1 MSLRLRRRNWRT
13 SNREVGG
20 DMASER
26 TGVYPGTFD
35 PVTSGHMEVMRRSL
49 KLVDRLV
56 IGPATNIGKG
66 PLFSLEERID
76 IIKDDIADFSQA
88 DRDRIKIVPFDGLLI
103 HFARDVGASMII
115 RGLRAVS
122 DFEYEI
128 QMANMNA
135 RMEPNIE
142 TIFLM
147 ASDRHQFISS
157 SLVKDIARLG
167 GDTSQFVSKKVF
179 ERLKAKFKRC
189 LTAPGAALT
198 VGPAHHIRAPRGV
211 SACGA
216 TPERA
221 RSSAVEHLTFNQV
234 VVGSIPTGLTTARG
248 KETLGSC
255 RR

>member
-1 MSLRLRRRNWRT
+1 MGKW
-13 SNREVGG
+13 GQ

-26 TGVYPGTFD
+26 VGVYPGTFD
-35 PVTSGHMEVMRRSL
+35 PVTSGHMEVIRRSL
-49 KLVDRLV
+49 RLVDKLV

-66 PLFSLEERID
+66 PLFSLQERID
-76 IIKDDIADFSQA
+76 IIKDDIADFSEVDKA
-88 DRDRIKIVPFDGLLI
+88 RIQIAPFDGLLI
-103 HFARDVGASMII
+103 HFAREVGASVII

-167 GDTSQFVSKKVF
+167 GDTSQFVSKRVF
-179 ERLKAKFKRC
+179 QRLKEKFKK
-189 LTAPGAALT
+189 G
-198 VGPAHHIRAPRGV
+198 
-211 SACGA
+211 
-216 TPERA
+216 
-221 RSSAVEHLTFNQV
+221 
-234 VVGSIPTGLTTARG
+234 
-248 KETLGSC
+248 
-255 RR
+255 

>member
-1 MSLRLRRRNWRT
+1 MGKW
-13 SNREVGG
+13 GQ

-26 TGVYPGTFD
+26 VGVYPGTFD
-35 PVTSGHMEVMRRSL
+35 PVTSGHMEVIRRSL
-49 KLVDRLV
+49 RLVDKLV

-66 PLFSLEERID
+66 PLFSLQERID
-76 IIKDDIADFSQA
+76 IIKDDIADFSEVDKA
-88 DRDRIKIVPFDGLLI
+88 RIQIAPFDGLLI
-103 HFARDVGASMII
+103 HFAREVGASVII

-147 ASDRHQFISS
+147 ASDRHQFIAS

-179 ERLKAKFKRC
+179 QRLKDKFKK
-189 LTAPGAALT
+189 
-198 VGPAHHIRAPRGV
+198 
-211 SACGA
+211 S
-216 TPERA
+216 
-221 RSSAVEHLTFNQV
+221 
-234 VVGSIPTGLTTARG
+234 
-248 KETLGSC
+248 
-255 RR
+255 

>member
-1 MSLRLRRRNWRT
+1 MGKW
-13 SNREVGG
+13 GQ

-26 TGVYPGTFD
+26 VGVYPGTFD
-35 PVTSGHMEVMRRSL
+35 PVTSGHMEVIRRSL
-49 KLVDRLV
+49 RLVDKLV

-66 PLFSLEERID
+66 PLFSLQERID
-76 IIKDDIADFSQA
+76 IIKDDIADFSA
-88 DRDRIKIVPFDGLLI
+88 TDKARIQIAPFDGLLI
-103 HFARDVGASMII
+103 HFAREVGASVII

-147 ASDRHQFISS
+147 ASDRHQFIAS

-179 ERLKAKFKRC
+179 QRLKDKFTK
-189 LTAPGAALT
+189 G
-198 VGPAHHIRAPRGV
+198 
-211 SACGA
+211 
-216 TPERA
+216 
-221 RSSAVEHLTFNQV
+221 
-234 VVGSIPTGLTTARG
+234 
-248 KETLGSC
+248 
-255 RR
+255 

>member
-1 MSLRLRRRNWRT
+1 MGKW
-13 SNREVGG
+13 GG

-35 PVTSGHMEVMRRSL
+35 PVTSGHMEVIRRSL

-56 IGPATNIGKG
+56 IGLATGSGKG
-66 PLFSLEERID
+66 PLFSLDERID
-76 IIKDDIADFSQA
+76 IIKDDIAEFSQA

-147 ASDRHQFISS
+147 ASDRHQFIAS

-179 ERLKAKFKRC
+179 ERLKAKFKR
-189 LTAPGAALT
+189 
-198 VGPAHHIRAPRGV
+198 
-211 SACGA
+211 S
-216 TPERA
+216 
-221 RSSAVEHLTFNQV
+221 
-234 VVGSIPTGLTTARG
+234 
-248 KETLGSC
+248 
-255 RR
+255 

>member
-1 MSLRLRRRNWRT
+1 MGKW
-13 SNREVGG
+13 GQ

-26 TGVYPGTFD
+26 VGVYPGTFD
-35 PVTSGHMEVMRRSL
+35 PVTSGHMEVVRRSL
-49 KLVDRLV
+49 RLVDKLV

-66 PLFSLEERID
+66 PLFSLQERID
-76 IIKDDIADFSQA
+76 IIKDDIEDFSA
-88 DRDRIKIVPFDGLLI
+88 TDKARIQIAPFDGLLI
-103 HFARDVGASMII
+103 HFAREVGASVII

-147 ASDRHQFISS
+147 ASDRHQFIAS

-179 ERLKAKFKRC
+179 QRLKDKFKK
-189 LTAPGAALT
+189 A
-198 VGPAHHIRAPRGV
+198 
-211 SACGA
+211 
-216 TPERA
+216 
-221 RSSAVEHLTFNQV
+221 
-234 VVGSIPTGLTTARG
+234 
-248 KETLGSC
+248 
-255 RR
+255 

>member
-1 MSLRLRRRNWRT
+1 
-13 SNREVGG
+13 
-20 DMASER
+20 
-26 TGVYPGTFD
+26 
-35 PVTSGHMEVMRRSL
+35 
-49 KLVDRLV
+49 
-56 IGPATNIGKG
+56 
-66 PLFSLEERID
+66 
-76 IIKDDIADFSQA
+76 
-88 DRDRIKIVPFDGLLI
+88 
-103 HFARDVGASMII
+103 MII

-147 ASDRHQFISS
+147 ASDRHQFIAS

-179 ERLKAKFKRC
+179 ERLKAKFKQ
-189 LTAPGAALT
+189 APDGPRRAALT
-198 VGPAHHIRAPRGV
+198 VGPAHLIRAPRGV

-234 VVGSIPTGLTTARG
+234 VVGSIPTGLTTARE
-248 KETLGSC
+248 KETRGSC